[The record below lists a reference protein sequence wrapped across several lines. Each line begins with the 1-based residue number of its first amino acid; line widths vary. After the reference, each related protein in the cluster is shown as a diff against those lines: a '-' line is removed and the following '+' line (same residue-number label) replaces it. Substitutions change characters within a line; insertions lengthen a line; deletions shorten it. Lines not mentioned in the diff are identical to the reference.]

1 MRRAACLEIVTPDGF
16 TKVVPIPRSPFGIGS
31 APTSDLRL
39 ENQDLREVHA
49 RIVLLGAVH
58 HLVPDGPA
66 PVTLDG
72 VAVPEGGAPLAH
84 GARIALAPSRLVL
97 RFLLEEAGTGPPH
110 DRGDRLLTLMQA
122 ARGITSSLAIDEVLE
137 RILEGSIRVSGAER
151 GYLFLREGATL
162 VPRVPRGES
171 AASVEV
177 SRSVAEEVAK
187 TGRPVYRDFVEH
199 GTQSAS
205 DSVVRLRLRAVLCVP
220 LSVHGDILGV
230 VYLDSRRPVPHHQ
243 PDLPLLE
250 ALANLAAIAIQN
262 SRLVDERV
270 SAERTLVM
278 GQMARAVVHDLRAP
292 LAAIRGIAELLREK
306 APAGDPSRTQ
316 LATLIAE
323 ADRLAGI
330 TADLLQFSS
339 QAPPLQMTH
348 VRLAE
353 LLRQVLRPLEARL
366 SASRVEVR
374 IEAEEETRARLDV
387 QRMLRVLHNLAANA
401 LEAMPGGGTLTL
413 QARRTGGT
421 VRISVGDTGHG
432 MSEATRARAFEPFFT
447 QGKTQG
453 TGLGL
458 AIVRRIVE
466 EHGGSVS
473 LHSSEGRGTEI
484 GLEIPAEGADVR
496 ARAGAVTGPSG

>member
-1 MRRAACLEIVTPDGF
+1 LRRAACLEIVTPDGF
-16 TKVVPIPRSPFGIGS
+16 TRVVPIPRSPFGIGG
-31 APTSDLRL
+31 AAAADLRL
-39 ENQDLREVHA
+39 EDQDLRDLHA

-58 HLVPDGPA
+58 HLVPDGAAPA
-66 PVTLDG
+66 TIDG

-84 GARIALAPSRLVL
+84 GARITLAPSRLVL
-97 RFLLEEAGTGPPH
+97 RFLLEETGPAAPPEH
-110 DRGDRLLTLMQA
+110 GDRLLTLMQA
-122 ARGITSSLAIDEVLE
+122 ARGITSSLALDEVLE
-137 RILEGSIRVSGAER
+137 RILEGSIRISGAER
-151 GYLFLREGATL
+151 GYLFLREGTVL
-162 VPRVPRGES
+162 VPRVPRGEN

-177 SRSVAEEVAK
+177 SRSVAEEVAR

-220 LSVHGDILGV
+220 LAVHGDILGV

-250 ALANLAAIAIQN
+250 ALANLAAVALQN
-262 SRLVDERV
+262 SRLVEERV
-270 SAERTLVM
+270 RAERTLVM

-330 TADLLQFSS
+330 TSDLLQFSS
-339 QAPPLQMTH
+339 QAPPLQMTR
-348 VRLAE
+348 VRLAD

-366 SASRVEVR
+366 SACRVEVR
-374 IEAEEETRARLDV
+374 IEAGEETRARLEV
-387 QRMLRVLHNLAANA
+387 QRMLRVLHNLVANA

-413 QARRTGGT
+413 QARRTGGS
-421 VRISVGDTGHG
+421 VRISVGDTGRG
-432 MSEATRARAFEPFFT
+432 MSEATRSRAFEPFFT
-447 QGKTQG
+447 QGKSQG

-466 EHGGSVS
+466 EHGGSAS
-473 LHSSEGRGTEI
+473 LHSAEGRGTEVT
-484 GLEIPAEGADVR
+484 LELPAEREEVPAGDGA
-496 ARAGAVTGPSG
+496 ATAPSG